1 MNLILRNMKK
11 SLDEISK
18 QYRSD
23 KGSVYHNYLEIYE
36 KYFSK
41 YRDTL
46 ENFLEIGLWEGDSI
60 RMWRDYFNVG
70 NLVGADILD
79 LSHVVLPNT
88 QIHVCDQSDR
98 QQLGNLIENSYDGFD
113 IIIDDGGHW
122 QHQQQITLGFMFP
135 FLKSGGVFVIEDL
148 HTANHPSYTRAG
160 DVATLEILHN
170 WKNTGKLVSNCM
182 TPSEIEYL
190 QNTVSEIHI
199 ERANVSDIAFLI
211 KK

>member
-1 MNLILRNMKK
+1 MKK
-11 SLDEISK
+11 SLEEISK
-18 QYRSD
+18 QYHSD
-23 KGSVYHNYLEIYE
+23 KGSIYHNYLEIYE

-60 RMWRDYFNVG
+60 RMWREYFNVG

-88 QIHVCDQSDR
+88 QIHICDQSDR
-98 QQLGNLIENSYDGFD
+98 QQLGNLIDNSFDEFD

-148 HTANHPSYTRAG
+148 HTANHPAYTRPG
-160 DVATLEILHN
+160 DVATLDILYT
-170 WKNTGKLVSNCM
+170 WKDTGNLVSNCM
-182 TPSEIEYL
+182 WPAEIKYL
-190 QNTVSEIHI
+190 QDTVAEIHI
-199 ERANVSDIAFLI
+199 ERAAVSDITFII